1 MKRFYIPFLLMAAA
15 AVAACETKMVVEE
28 PAPAEGTYVFTLQAT
43 SPDADTKSDYSSSGK
58 FSWSAGDKISVLF
71 HNGSIDKFFTLTNTT
86 GAGATATFSGA
97 IDNGY
102 EIGASTD
109 GTKWALYPVG
119 DHKVRFAETD
129 GAKFPLTFNIP
140 AVTDYTASSFSANIP
155 MYAQGDDSNAFAFKH
170 LGAAYKFT
178 FKDIDNSISKVKFL
192 VENQTTYRL
201 SGDVKLRNQGGT
213 YLDQA
218 WADGVDKTL
227 TYIRNVSGGTA
238 EFYVPVRYYAACFQ
252 PIITLYNAENDD
264 VIYTKTATT
273 AKAIENKGHVQPIT
287 ISVSGAVIVPWAY
300 ESAFGVDW
308 TASTVASGAGQPG
321 FNKFSAVADA
331 SYLYMLAEIQ
341 KDALTFDTSHY
352 RENSVNF
359 YVNSQSVAFGFL
371 TKEGVAKYNDNP
383 SYVVGSNI
391 SEHNDV
397 MYFEWKID
405 RAAAA
410 EKEAVKMAPLT
421 GTDPASIRICV
432 FPKVGVTESWAALPT
447 TDWNV
452 YMYGPA
458 SGPLTVNLP

>member
-1 MKRFYIPFLLMAAA
+1 
-15 AVAACETKMVVEE
+15 
-28 PAPAEGTYVFTLQAT
+28 
-43 SPDADTKSDYSSSGK
+43 
-58 FSWSAGDKISVLF
+58 
-71 HNGSIDKFFTLTNTT
+71 
-86 GAGATATFSGA
+86 
-97 IDNGY
+97 
-102 EIGASTD
+102 
-109 GTKWALYPVG
+109 
-119 DHKVRFAETD
+119 
-129 GAKFPLTFNIP
+129 
-140 AVTDYTASSFSANIP
+140 
-155 MYAQGDDSNAFAFKH
+155 
-170 LGAAYKFT
+170 
-178 FKDIDNSISKVKFL
+178 
-192 VENQTTYRL
+192 
-201 SGDVKLRNQGGT
+201 
-213 YLDQA
+213 
-218 WADGVDKTL
+218 
-227 TYIRNVSGGTA
+227 
-238 EFYVPVRYYAACFQ
+238 
-252 PIITLYNAENDD
+252 
-264 VIYTKTATT
+264 
-273 AKAIENKGHVQPIT
+273 
-287 ISVSGAVIVPWAY
+287 
-300 ESAFGVDW
+300 
-308 TASTVASGAGQPG
+308 
-321 FNKFSAVADA
+321 
-331 SYLYMLAEIQ
+331 MLAEIQ